1 MCEPAATAI
10 ERLSS
15 TFDQNRGFL
24 VDIIGQ
30 KLVKNLTFFLKKSKK
45 KAEKSTPTLV
55 GEKCCSNCDLKRAF
69 KLAKRP
75 QV

>member
-1 MCEPAATAI
+1 MNRPQQQLKGCHRHLTKI
-10 ERLSS
+10 EV
-15 TFDQNRGFL
+15 FL